1 MHTLGSKS
9 IASLKFDLEKKYRR
23 KFSRGEMFTISHKKK
38 DGSFVC
44 EEAREKNDQL
54 LAKIEETSFEEEAY
68 EQVFGKEHPG
78 RVRGMGFGVVPSQMR
93 KRYSCSA
100 SSSTA
105 GPSQPEYDSLKEE
118 LDTLKGKMGELEAL
132 KAQMATILQH
142 IGAQQPSHF
151 PFNEDVNLGSPGL
164 RRSSHASHDPH
175 CDGPNSSPHIPSS
188 SPQPQP

>member
-1 MHTLGSKS
+1 ME
-9 IASLKFDLEKKYRR
+9 ALK
-23 KFSRGEMFTISHKKK
+23 
-38 DGSFVC
+38 
-44 EEAREKNDQL
+44 A
-54 LAKIEETSFEEEAY
+54 
-68 EQVFGKEHPG
+68 
-78 RVRGMGFGVVPSQMR
+78 QMR
-93 KRYSCSA
+93 KCYSCSA
-100 SSSTA
+100 SSSSA
-105 GPSQPEYDSLKEE
+105 GPSQAEYDSLKEE

-175 CDGPNSSPHIPSS
+175 CDGPNSSPHIPSP